1 MADEKVSF
9 VASFPAIQSAIKIT
23 GDGGGMR
30 ITLDIPESEMAE
42 AVKLML
48 YRQIALRVTVEAEKA
63 LIPCLTVDNSKDGIQ
78 KRSKWKSEGSAP
90 KE

>member
-1 MADEKVSF
+1 VNEKVSF
-9 VASFPAIQSAIKIT
+9 LASFPAIQSAIKIT

-48 YRQIALRVTVEAEKA
+48 YRQVALNVTVSKA
-63 LIPCLTVDNSKDGIQ
+63 KTTKKPKSNRDDIDDALEELDNYDDT
-78 KRSKWKSEGSAP
+78 
-90 KE
+90 